1 MLRWIMLLS
10 SAALLAACANPGPTP
25 ESDIDIVKM
34 SAVERA
40 AQKTGVK
47 VYWITAPRK
56 TTSSAKEAAPS

>member
-1 MLRWIMLLS
+1 MLRWIILLS
-10 SAALLAACANPGPTP
+10 SAALLAACANPGPAP
-25 ESDIDIVKM
+25 ESDIDLAKM

-56 TTSSAKEAAPS
+56 TTTTKEAAPS